1 MTRLRLAVAGLVSAI
16 GAGQA
21 GAINIVLDYSYD
33 SQGFFNNATAKA
45 TLEKAAAD
53 LSAILTDS
61 FSPIV
66 VPQDFISQPPG
77 APYPLTTTWDW
88 DIKFNNPGVNGGPE
102 VTIVEPTFTADE
114 FRIYAG
120 GRSLS
125 GSTLGVGGP
134 GGVEYEFD
142 SAYWTS
148 DKDEIDAITSG
159 FDVQRNRGQTAGF
172 AAWGGTITFDND
184 PGTNWHYDWQ
194 TDPSSG
200 ESDLYSVAI
209 HELMHALGWGTSS
222 EWNALASGG
231 FSGPAVVAE
240 YGGAAPIT
248 GGHWG
253 YGTMSTVLR
262 DGDAQEAAMDP
273 DLTTGTR
280 KVLTDLD
287 VAALDDIG
295 WDIDTSFTYNSAVIG
310 DLDDDGD
317 IDDADLGT
325 AFANYTGPL
334 PAGVGTKTAD
344 DGDTD
349 NDGDVDDADL
359 GTLFAGYTG
368 PIGNSSVPEPA
379 SAALLAMGALLVAR
393 RRQRH

>member
-1 MTRLRLAVAGLVSAI
+1 MTKLRLAVAGLLSAI

-66 VPQDFISQPPG
+66 VPPDFVSQPPG

-88 DIKFNNPGVNGGPE
+88 DISFDHPGVNGGPE
-102 VTIVEPTFTADE
+102 VTIVEPTFAADE

-120 GRSLS
+120 GRSLG

-134 GGVEYEFD
+134 GGASYAFD

-148 DKDEIDAITSG
+148 DEAEIDAITADFES
-159 FDVQRNRGQTAGF
+159 QRNRGQASGF
-172 AAWGGTITFDND
+172 SSWGGTITFDND
-184 PGTNWHYDWQ
+184 AGTNWHYDWQ
-194 TDPSSG
+194 TGPSSG
-200 ESDLYSVAI
+200 ESDLYSVAL
-209 HELMHALGWGTSS
+209 HELMHALGWGTSD
-222 EWNALASGG
+222 EWSTLASGG

-240 YGGAAPIT
+240 YGGTAPIT

-262 DGDAQEAAMDP
+262 DGEPQETAMDP
-273 DLTTGTR
+273 DLTSGTR

-295 WDIDTSFTYNSAVIG
+295 WDIDPGFTYATPTLPG
-310 DLDDDGD
+310 DTDGDGD
-317 IDDADLGT
+317 IDDSDLGT
-325 AFANYTGPL
+325 AFSNYTGPVG
-334 PAGVGTKTAD
+334 AGGGKTAAQ
-344 DGDTD
+344 GDTD
-349 NDGDVDDADL
+349 SDGDVDDTDL
-359 GTLFAGYTG
+359 GTLFSSYTG
-368 PIGNSSVPEPA
+368 PLSPANVPEPA
-379 SAALLAMGALLVAR
+379 SAAFVALGTLLGLR
-393 RRQRH
+393 RRHA